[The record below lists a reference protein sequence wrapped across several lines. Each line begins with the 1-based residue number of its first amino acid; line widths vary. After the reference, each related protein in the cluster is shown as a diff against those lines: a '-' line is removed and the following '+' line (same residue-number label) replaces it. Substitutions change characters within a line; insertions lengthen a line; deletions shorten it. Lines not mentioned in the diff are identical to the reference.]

1 MENLPFLVLS
11 ASMSVPLLLLVQM
24 SSHQEVDTRNLP
36 PYENRAY
43 LKTIE
48 GILNN
53 ILFQKYSGHRISP
66 SADNAGESVSG
77 NYR

>member
-1 MENLPFLVLS
+1 MENLPLLVLS

-53 ILFQKYSGHRISP
+53 ILFQKYSISP